1 MTYAALRPAAG
12 AAALALLAS
21 CGGSDAG
28 AVLDPFR
35 AELRRLAGEAEA
47 ERRGAVAGL
56 DGWLFSAPELRRV
69 SLESLP
75 APASDAAGSADAAPG
90 AADPAPGAADPA
102 PGAADP
108 VPGDDDP
115 AIGTAAGSPAA
126 DPVAV
131 ILDAQRRLAA
141 SGVELLLVPVPPK
154 AVVFPEKVS
163 GALTIP
169 IPVPRLDPALEQT
182 YDRLRAGG
190 VDVLDL
196 TDLFIRERFHAEG
209 PLYCRTD
216 THWSGSGCTTAAA
229 AIAAEVRARPW
240 YATLAT
246 ESFGASWYSISISGD
261 LTGPGG
267 ASFRAGSESGET
279 GAGASGDLTGP
290 GGASFQAGPESG
302 QTDAGVSG
310 DLTGF
315 GGASFQAG
323 PESGQTGAD
332 VRGDLTGSGGA
343 PAGRE
348 ELRLRGVVRP
358 TSRGPTPVAPD
369 PESPILLIGDSHALV
384 FHAGGDLHAAGA
396 GLPDQLAF
404 ELGVPVD
411 LAAAPGPAAAPFEV
425 LRERVRAD
433 PGYWSRKRLV
443 IWCFAAHALGAGGAW
458 RPAPIVP

>member
-1 MTYAALRPAAG
+1 M
-12 AAALALLAS
+12 
-21 CGGSDAG
+21 
-28 AVLDPFR
+28 
-35 AELRRLAGEAEA
+35 
-47 ERRGAVAGL
+47 
-56 DGWLFSAPELRRV
+56 
-69 SLESLP
+69 
-75 APASDAAGSADAAPG
+75 
-90 AADPAPGAADPA
+90 
-102 PGAADP
+102 
-108 VPGDDDP
+108 
-115 AIGTAAGSPAA
+115 
-126 DPVAV
+126 
-131 ILDAQRRLAA
+131 
-141 SGVELLLVPVPPK
+141 PVPPK

-169 IPVPRLDPALEQT
+169 IPVPRLDPALEET
-182 YDRLRAGG
+182 YDRLRADG

-240 YATLAT
+240 YAALAT
-246 ESFGASWYSISISGD
+246 ESFGASWYSTSI
-261 LTGPGG
+261 
-267 ASFRAGSESGET
+267 
-279 GAGASGDLTGP
+279 SGDLTGP
-290 GGASFQAGPESG
+290 GGASFQAGSESG
-302 QTDAGVSG
+302 QTGAGGGDLTGPGGASFQAESENGETGAGVSG
-310 DLTGF
+310 DL
-315 GGASFQAG
+315 AS
-323 PESGQTGAD
+323 P
-332 VRGDLTGSGGA
+332 GGA

-369 PESPILLIGDSHALV
+369 PESPILLLGDSHALV

-425 LRERVRAD
+425 LRARVRAD

>member
-1 MTYAALRPAAG
+1 MTYAALRSAAG
-12 AAALALLAS
+12 VAALALLAS
-21 CGGSDAG
+21 CGGPDAG

-47 ERRGAVAGL
+47 ERRVAIAGL

-141 SGVELLLVPVPPK
+141 HDVELLLVPVPPK
-154 AVVFPEKVS
+154 AIVFPEKVS
-163 GALTIP
+163 GTLTIP
-169 IPVPRLDPALEQT
+169 IPVPRLDPALEET
-182 YDRLRAGG
+182 YDRLRADG

-240 YATLAT
+240 YAALAT
-246 ESFGASWYSISISGD
+246 ESFGASWYSTSISGD
-261 LTGPGG
+261 LTGPG
-267 ASFRAGSESGET
+267 ASFQAGSESGQT

-290 GGASFQAGPESG
+290 GGASVQAGSESG
-302 QTDAGVSG
+302 ETGAGISG
-310 DLTGF
+310 DLTGP
-315 GGASFQAG
+315 GG
-323 PESGQTGAD
+323 
-332 VRGDLTGSGGA
+332 V

-369 PESPILLIGDSHALV
+369 PESPILLLGDSHALV